1 MAKLGL
7 RFNQR
12 IPVGFRDVDVVV
24 RNDNGSKLG
33 TLRISQGTID
43 WVPGN
48 AKTAYKMRWKRFG
61 ALMEEE
67 GTAKP
72 ANPHF

>member
-1 MAKLGL
+1 MAKLSL
-7 RFNQR
+7 RFNQK

-24 RNDNGSKLG
+24 QSNDGTRLG

-43 WVPGN
+43 WVPR
-48 AKTAYKMRWKRFG
+48 AAQTAYKMRWKKF
-61 ALMEEE
+61 ATLMEAG
-67 GTAKP
+67 GTPKP